1 MSGRDSSAFGP
12 LIRARHRV
20 LADLYAPSPPD
31 GASGATASPT
41 STNTKERSQPMNQ
54 SRDYVYADSMMPIAN
69 VDDIDRVM
77 AELQKDEK
85 DIDLFVLCCG
95 VFALLRRLQIAENQ
109 DRLDPSVKAYYDGL
123 QRLGLHESDARP

>member
-1 MSGRDSSAFGP
+1 
-12 LIRARHRV
+12 
-20 LADLYAPSPPD
+20 
-31 GASGATASPT
+31 
-41 STNTKERSQPMNQ
+41 MNQ